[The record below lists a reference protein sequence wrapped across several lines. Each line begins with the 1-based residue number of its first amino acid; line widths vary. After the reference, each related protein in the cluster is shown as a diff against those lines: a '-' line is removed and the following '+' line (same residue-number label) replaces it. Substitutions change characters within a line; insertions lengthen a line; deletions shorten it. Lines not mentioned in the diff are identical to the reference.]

1 MRLVPVFILETHNP
15 DEQQNIFS
23 SFSRR
28 IMRFY
33 YKIKMAID
41 RTKFDFSTAV
51 ALRLKP
57 NCATVVLHVSSTT
70 CIGFKRRATAVQS
83 SVHKL

>member
-1 MRLVPVFILETHNP
+1 
-15 DEQQNIFS
+15 
-23 SFSRR
+23 
-28 IMRFY
+28 
-33 YKIKMAID
+33 MAID

-57 NCATVVLHVSSTT
+57 SCAAVVLHGISST